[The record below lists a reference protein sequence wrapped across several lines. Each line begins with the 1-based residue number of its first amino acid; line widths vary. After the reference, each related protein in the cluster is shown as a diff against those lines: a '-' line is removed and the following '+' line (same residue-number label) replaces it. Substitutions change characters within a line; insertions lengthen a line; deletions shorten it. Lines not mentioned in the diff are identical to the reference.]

1 MFGQLIPCCHI
12 SCTTEKFLNYT
23 FFFLFFFFWIGVNT
37 TDPQHSVT
45 VQSFIHSPT
54 SRTPTARLRSG
65 PYPAAPTAVN
75 PPYLLG
81 QIGSSSPFE
90 ASICKTPPGTASSTR
105 QDLTSPREMGG
116 WSGPQTQ
123 AQTGDNTQP
132 APGTSSPPFWSWG
145 TGQMQ
150 WRLSSLPVD
159 APAHPP
165 SGMVPQILLAV
176 SPALIRDS
184 RTTPT
189 FCTCSTQVLL

>member
-1 MFGQLIPCCHI
+1 M
-12 SCTTEKFLNYT
+12 
-23 FFFLFFFFWIGVNT
+23 NT

-54 SRTPTARLRSG
+54 SCTPTARLRSG

-165 SGMVPQILLAV
+165 SGTPDTVGCEPCLDQRLQNHAHLLHMLHTGV
-176 SPALIRDS
+176 TVNDNIIQEGGSLCTVCP
-184 RTTPT
+184 PT
-189 FCTCSTQVLL
+189 WSI